1 MSDDAVTG
9 PRHITRVGATWVLP
23 VSSPPIRDG
32 RVAVEDGR
40 IVWVGRR
47 GDPGEPEGPLVELGN
62 GVLLPGLVNAHT
74 HLELSALAGA
84 THADD
89 GFVGWVRSLVE
100 ARPTVPPD
108 TSRWATE
115 QAIAAVI
122 DSGTA
127 AVGDVSNALGHL
139 DLLSTAPLDAVVFLE
154 IIGWDPD
161 RAEAAIEEA
170 QGRRRAVVPRG
181 RVEVRIAAHTPQSV
195 SPRLLSLM
203 AQGEGIASIHLAES
217 PEEVE
222 FLRSGRGA
230 WKTFL
235 DDRGLGRVPFDPP
248 GRSPVAYLES
258 LGVLWPGLMAVHCVQ
273 VDRSDLALLARR
285 GVKVIVCPRSNR
297 TLGVGR
303 APVPAMLEEG
313 LTPGLGTDSLASAS
327 SLDVIEEAVAL
338 HNEFPQI
345 RASTLLRMATR
356 GGAEALGIS
365 DLGHL
370 AVGFRA
376 SLAFAPASEAVGDP
390 EGFLV
395 SGEARTERVDLP

>member
-1 MSDDAVTG
+1 M
-9 PRHITRVGATWVLP
+9 
-23 VSSPPIRDG
+23 SSPPIRDG